1 MSLPKQQAKT
11 PDLETK
17 KKCCLPHINPNLK
30 LGLCSIR
37 KEVLERKEKD

>member
-1 MSLPKQQAKT
+1 MSLPKQQTKT

-17 KKCCLPHINPNLK
+17 KECLLPHVNPNLK
-30 LGLCSIR
+30 LGLCSIG